1 MSRQVVGAFP
11 IKDADI
17 DATRARLVEAGGEVF
32 ADHGYQS
39 ATVRDICARAGANIA
54 AVNYHFGDKLAL
66 YVAVLRQ
73 AICAAQADEI
83 LAPPHPSGKPEQSL
97 RLFIAA
103 MLRHTCLGGERRAW
117 HVRIMAHEMAHPT
130 EALPRVVE
138 EIIGPRYA
146 AIRQILSRII
156 GLPPDHD
163 TTRFCAHSVIGQVLH
178 YVHARPV
185 IACLWPDLKMTPERV
200 DQIANHIADFSLS
213 SLRAISRQTARQS
226 KRTFDE

>member
-1 MSRQVVGAFP
+1 MSRQIIRALPV
-11 IKDADI
+11 KDADM
-17 DATRARLVEAGGEVF
+17 DATRARLIEAAGEVF
-32 ADHGYQS
+32 ADHGYRS
-39 ATVRDICARAGANIA
+39 ATVREICARARANIA

-66 YVAVLRQ
+66 YVEVLRQ
-73 AICAAQADEI
+73 AISAADAEEM
-83 LAPPHPSGKPEQSL
+83 LAPARPSGKPEQAL
-97 RLFIAA
+97 RVFITA
-103 MLRHTCLGGERRAW
+103 MLLHTCAAGERRAW
-117 HVRIMAHEMAHPT
+117 HFRIMAHEMANPT

-163 TTRFCAHSVIGQVLH
+163 KTRLCAHSVIGQVLH

-200 DQIANHIADFSLS
+200 EQIANHIADFSLC
-213 SLRAISRQTARQS
+213 SLRVV
-226 KRTFDE
+226 KRTCR

>member
-1 MSRQVVGAFP
+1 MPRQIIRTLP
-11 IKDADI
+11 TREADM
-17 DATRARLVEAGGEVF
+17 DATRARLIEAAGEVF
-32 ADHGYQS
+32 ADHGFQS

-54 AVNYHFGDKLAL
+54 AVNYHFGDKMAL

-73 AICAAQADEI
+73 AICAAEADEI
-83 LAPPHPSGKPEQSL
+83 LAPARASGKPEQAL

-103 MLRHTCLGGERRAW
+103 MLRHTCGAGEPRAR
-117 HVRIMAHEMAHPT
+117 HLRIMAHEMANPT

-146 AIRQILSRII
+146 AIRQILSLII

-163 TTRFCAHSVIGQVLH
+163 TTRLCAHSVIGQVLH

-185 IACLWPDLKMTPERV
+185 IACIWPDLKMTPERV
-200 DQIANHIADFSLS
+200 EQIANHIADFSLC
-213 SLRAISRQTARQS
+213 SLRSISRQAARQNR
-226 KRTFDE
+226 RTSR